1 MQTVQPSLIARDD
14 TFFGVCEALGE
25 DLRIHPNFLR
35 IGLALGLFVAPVAM
49 VVGYVAAGILVLAT
63 RWLVPNPTVLVDAD
77 VPGEARGEPAAD
89 TQAAKV
95 NDNAEALAQAA

>member
-1 MQTVQPSLIARDD
+1 MKTVQPSLFARDD
-14 TFFGVCEALGE
+14 TFFGVCEGLGE

-49 VVGYVAAGILVLAT
+49 VVGYVAAGILVFGT
-63 RWLVPNPTVLVDAD
+63 RWLAPNPPIFVEVDD
-77 VPGEARGEPAAD
+77 DFVERDEPAAP
-89 TQAAKV
+89 AKV